1 MTGRRLEAPI
11 AHAAR
16 RARRLL
22 AGAALIAAGIAGP
35 VAAAAG
41 DAWNLDQLMSRLAH
55 ERSGQA
61 TFVERK
67 HLAILDEPVVSSG
80 ELRFRAPDRLEKLTL
95 EPRRES
101 LVLEGDTLT
110 VTRGERRHVL
120 RLADYP
126 QVAAFIDSIRAT
138 LAGDRAALERTY
150 ALLLS
155 GDAERWRLS
164 LLPRDPKMAEVVLR
178 IDIRGTHAL
187 LAEIEILQAD
197 GDRSVMTVRPLA
209 AGR

>member
-1 MTGRRLEAPI
+1 MTGRRLDAPI

-22 AGAALIAAGIAGP
+22 AGAALVAAGIAGP
-35 VAAAAG
+35 VAAA
-41 DAWNLDQLMSRLAH
+41 DDPWNLDQLMGRLAH

-150 ALLLS
+150 ALHLS
-155 GDAERWRLS
+155 GNAERWRLS

-178 IDIRGTHAL
+178 IDIRGSHAMV
-187 LAEIEILQAD
+187 AEIEILQAD

>member
-1 MTGRRLEAPI
+1 MTGRRVEAPI

-22 AGAALIAAGIAGP
+22 AVAALVAAGVAGAAP
-35 VAAAAG
+35 AAG
-41 DAWNLDQLMSRLAH
+41 DAWTLDQLMGRLAR

-67 HLAILDEPVVSSG
+67 HLAIVDEPVVSSG

-155 GDAERWRLS
+155 GDAERWSLS

-178 IDIRGTHAL
+178 IDIRGTHAM

>member
-1 MTGRRLEAPI
+1 MTGKVFEGPRMRI
-11 AHAAR
+11 AR
-16 RARRLL
+16 RALATIALLL
-22 AGAALIAAGIAGP
+22 AAANPAP
-35 VAAAAG
+35 AAG
-41 DAWNLDQLMSRLAH
+41 DGWDLERLMRQLAR
-55 ERSGQA
+55 ERAGQA
-61 TFVERK
+61 AFTERK

-120 RLADYP
+120 QLADYP

-150 ALLLS
+150 ALHLS
-155 GDAERWRLS
+155 GASERWSLS

-178 IDIRGTHAL
+178 IDIRGSHATL
-187 LAEIEILQAD
+187 TEIAILQAD
-197 GDRSVMTVRPLA
+197 GDRSVMDIRPLA
-209 AGR
+209 PAR